1 MSLWNIIEKPNNPL
15 ARYRT
20 LSPTA
25 GIHVSPLQLGA
36 MSIGDK
42 WEKAGMGSMN
52 KVSSFKLLDAFY
64 ELGGNFIDTAN
75 NYQDQSS
82 EEFIGE
88 WAEQRGIRDQLVIAT
103 KYSTNFARGQEGI
116 KQKVNY
122 TGNNVKSMHISV
134 QASLKNLRT
143 SYIDILYVHWW
154 DFDTSVEEVMNG
166 LHALVQQGKVLY
178 LGISDTPAWIVSKC
192 NQYARDHGKTPF
204 VIYQG
209 AWNVM
214 TRDFERDIIPMARA
228 EGMALAPWN
237 VLASGKLR
245 SDAEEERRRQTGEKG
260 RMVFGS
266 DWERTPTER
275 EMSLAL
281 ETVAKE
287 VGTEHITAV
296 AIAYLMQ
303 KTPYVFPIVGG
314 RKVEH
319 LEANIDA
326 LRITLTTDHLKYL
339 ESVFPFDLGFPH
351 NFIGD
356 GTDYSFLVKSTA
368 YLERQPRPTPIKPS
382 P

>member
-1 MSLWNIIEKPNNPL
+1 MSLWNLVEKPKNPL
-15 ARYRT
+15 ARYRA
-20 LSPTA
+20 LAPSA
-25 GIHVSPLQLGA
+25 SIHVSPLQLGA

-52 KVSSFKLLDAFY
+52 KESSFKLLDAFY
-64 ELGGNFIDTAN
+64 ALGGNFIDTAN
-75 NYQDQSS
+75 NYQDQSY
-82 EEFIGE
+82 
-88 WAEQRGIRDQLVIAT
+88 RRLVIAT
-103 KYSTNFARGQEGI
+103 KYSTNYVRGEEGI
-116 KQKVNY
+116 KHKVNY
-122 TGNNVKSMHISV
+122 TGNNVKSMHTSV
-134 QASLKNLRT
+134 HASLKKLRT
-143 SYIDILYVHWW
+143 AYIDILYVHWW
-154 DFDTSVEEVMNG
+154 DYDTSVEEVMNG
-166 LHALVQQGKVLY
+166 LHVLVQQGKVLY

-192 NQYARDHGKTPF
+192 NEYARGHGKTPF

-214 TRDFERDIIPMARA
+214 ARDFERDIIPMARM

-245 SDAEEERRRQTGEKG
+245 TDAEEERRRQTGEKG
-260 RMVFGS
+260 RTVS
-266 DWERTPTER
+266 DPNWERTPAQR

-281 ETVAKE
+281 EKVAKE

-319 LEANIDA
+319 LEANLDA
-326 LRITLTTDHLKYL
+326 LRITLTPEHVKYL
-339 ESVFPFDLGFPH
+339 ESIIPFEPGFPH

-356 GTDYSFLVKSTA
+356 GTDYVFLMKSTA
-368 YLERQPRPTPIKPS
+368 FMERQPRLTPIKLS
-382 P
+382 D